1 MARTGR
7 PKADKP
13 FDHKVTVKF
22 KEEEYQIM
30 VEYADKSFI
39 ISLFSSAVH
48 LLTPPLPFCELQ
60 VTDQTVVSMLCLFLL
75 SRRNPQ

>member
-13 FDHKVTVKF
+13 YDHKVNVKF

-30 VEYADKSFI
+30 VE
-39 ISLFSSAVH
+39 
-48 LLTPPLPFCELQ
+48 
-60 VTDQTVVSMLCLFLL
+60 
-75 SRRNPQ
+75 